1 MDIKKQ
7 IITLILLVV
16 FTVTVKDYLYQI
28 TEKNEIQDMK
38 IDAMEYRMNFF
49 SDEQLKGKVQLSEE
63 CRRHLDYVKNDTNY
77 YPVPESTVDK
87 SLFTAFEN
95 SWMNQRSY
103 GGERGHEGTDIM
115 VSENKRGVFPVVSMS
130 NGVIT
135 NLGWLEKGGY
145 RVGITSDSGIYYY
158 YAHLDSFAAIK
169 KGDYI
174 KAGQL
179 IGFIGD
185 TGYGPEGTKGK
196 FPVHLHVG
204 IYIYR
209 NGKEISINPYYL
221 LKFLENK
228 KLKYAYS

>member
-87 SLFTAFEN
+87 SLFTSFEN

-196 FPVHLHVG
+196 FPVHLHIGV
-204 IYIYR
+204 YLYK
-209 NGKEISINPYYL
+209 NGKEISVNPYYL
-221 LKFLENK
+221 LRYLENK
-228 KLKYAYS
+228 KLKYRYS

>member
-87 SLFTAFEN
+87 SLFTSFEN

-115 VSENKRGVFPVVSMS
+115 VSENIRGVFPVVSMT

-196 FPVHLHVG
+196 FPVHLHIGV
-204 IYIYR
+204 YLYK
-209 NGKEISINPYYL
+209 NGKEISVNPYYL
-221 LKFLENK
+221 LRYLENK
-228 KLKYAYS
+228 KLKYRYS